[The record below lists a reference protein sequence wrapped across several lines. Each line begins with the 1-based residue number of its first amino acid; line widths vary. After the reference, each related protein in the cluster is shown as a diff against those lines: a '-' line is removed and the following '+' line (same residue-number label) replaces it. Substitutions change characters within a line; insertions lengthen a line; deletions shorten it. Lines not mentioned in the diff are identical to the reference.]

1 MHGNGERGFDNRVQF
16 QRFACFKFWEKYPCY
31 VLAPQCPGRIEKIS
45 NSELIWVDT
54 RYGAQ
59 AHTMKTSPTWPMAL
73 AIELLDKII
82 KENKIDFDR
91 IYVTGLSMG
100 GFATWELIQRYP
112 VKFAAAI
119 PICGGGD
126 LAFASK
132 LTRLPLWVIHG
143 GADKTVPVERSRN
156 MVEAILEAD
165 GHPNYTEDPGV
176 DHDSWGQTYNT
187 PEVWDWLFSQTR
199 KLK

>member
-31 VLAPQCPGRIEKIS
+31 VLVPQCPGRIDKIP

-112 VKFAAAI
+112 GKFAAAI

-126 LAFASK
+126 LALASK
-132 LTRLPLWVIHG
+132 LTNIPLWVIHG
-143 GADKTVPVERSRN
+143 GSDKTVPVERSRN
-156 MVEAILEAD
+156 MVEAISVAG
-165 GHPNYTEDPGV
+165 GHPKYTEYPNV
-176 DHDSWGQTYNT
+176 DHDSWGQTYTN
-187 PEVWDWLFSQTR
+187 PEVWDWLFSQAR